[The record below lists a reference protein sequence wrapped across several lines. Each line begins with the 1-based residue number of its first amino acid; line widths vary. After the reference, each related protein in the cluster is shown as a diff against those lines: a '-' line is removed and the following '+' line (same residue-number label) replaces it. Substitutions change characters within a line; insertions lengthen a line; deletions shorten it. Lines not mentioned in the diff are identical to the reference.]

1 MDFESKTVILEGHF
15 KMGNRVKEKVIDTAV
30 LVGIVSLPASML
42 EMEGI

>member
-1 MDFESKTVILEGHF
+1 
-15 KMGNRVKEKVIDTAV
+15 MGNRVKEKVIDTAV